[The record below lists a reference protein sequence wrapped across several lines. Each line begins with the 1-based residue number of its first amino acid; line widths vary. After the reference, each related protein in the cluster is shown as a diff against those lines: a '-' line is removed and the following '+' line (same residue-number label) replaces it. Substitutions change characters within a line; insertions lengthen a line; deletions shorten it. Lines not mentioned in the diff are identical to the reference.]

1 MFLIYYFF
9 KRIRMKEAKKNNYSG
24 SDKYVVIFI
33 EVVLLII
40 LMWSLGKDL
49 VFREHEGGI
58 VASITRGEKSMTL
71 LYNVMTGIVMFVYTL
86 AIQLS
91 EALKGNK
98 VLIFILNSIALI
110 YLFFFSSWFR
120 NSIFFPLMTRIITD

>member
-1 MFLIYYFF
+1 
-9 KRIRMKEAKKNNYSG
+9 MKEAKKKKYTG

-40 LMWSLGKDL
+40 LLWSLGKDL
-49 VFREHEGGI
+49 LFREREGGI
-58 VASITRGEKSMTL
+58 AASVTRGEKSMTL
-71 LYNVMTGIVMFVYTL
+71 LYNIMTGIVMFIYTV

-98 VLIFILNSIALI
+98 VFIFILNTIALI

-120 NSIFFPLMTRIITD
+120 NSIFFPLLKRIMTD